1 MLESKNLQKGPFW
14 HHILVTFGP
23 NLTLLVTQTSFK
35 FFFTLHMCSLLAL
48 VWCNAL
54 HSCVHQ
60 LWPPVLPD
68 CGWLIHFH
76 LYTSRWEIPSVFPP
90 FLFSGHSEWMNSARL
105 KSFTPGH
112 AQRGFS
118 LTLTDSHIYNSSSSS
133 HSYTIAAAQE
143 LCHSNDTRRQ
153 FTASDTR
160 GKPAFAC

>member
-1 MLESKNLQKGPFW
+1 M
-14 HHILVTFGP
+14 
-23 NLTLLVTQTSFK
+23 
-35 FFFTLHMCSLLAL
+35 LHMCSLLAL
-48 VWCNAL
+48 IWCNAL

-118 LTLTDSHIYNSSSSS
+118 LTLTDSHICNSSSSS
-133 HSYTIAAAQE
+133 HGYTIAAAQE
-143 LCHSNDTRRQ
+143 LCHSNDTRMDCLRRL
-153 FTASDTR
+153 T
-160 GKPAFAC
+160 PAESLRLRVDVLSLTTSSISI